1 MLITGLAPAEPGPAL
16 TTEHFASVL
25 AVLKLP
31 GDPRQFLAEAVR
43 TTNEEF
49 AGTLGVNLIA
59 HPSTMSVL
67 SPALDEAVSELCYG
81 TIALNAWIGVGH
93 LTATT
98 TASWDAFPGHT
109 PDDVQSGIGV
119 VHNALLLD
127 GPERTVVRSPFH
139 PAPQALLHGVQLDRA
154 GTLGTD
160 AARPS
165 LPDRSGSIRLTP
177 QPGSALDGRRAG
189 PGSGQTHRQRDR
201 AGSAHGPA
209 HGVPNCLSGRALTSP
224 GLEWSRSS
232 SRCGLS
238 DEGVM
243 DTSLVAESW

>member
-1 MLITGLAPAEPGPAL
+1 
-16 TTEHFASVL
+16 
-25 AVLKLP
+25 
-31 GDPRQFLAEAVR
+31 
-43 TTNEEF
+43 
-49 AGTLGVNLIA
+49 
-59 HPSTMSVL
+59 MS
-67 SPALDEAVSELCYG
+67 
-81 TIALNAWIGVGH
+81 
-93 LTATT
+93 
-98 TASWDAFPGHT
+98 FPGHT

-119 VHNALLLD
+119 VHNTLLLD

-177 QPGSALDGRRAG
+177 QPGSALDDRRAG

-209 HGVPNCLSGRALTSP
+209 HGVPNCLSGRALTSSRPRVVQKLLTLWTFRHGGSHGHVTRRRELVRRPDFKRSACVHRPRDRSHP
-224 GLEWSRSS
+224 GSTGWRQPE
-232 SRCGLS
+232 
-238 DEGVM
+238 
-243 DTSLVAESW
+243 